1 VPPSDEI
8 RSHQTDRPGRHPGSL
23 GPRRTRERLAI
34 ATFEIVRPG
43 GGIRTMTRLDPDD
56 EIALASAVSRLV
68 PRIEAALSSTVF
80 ANRTRRTSSN
90 GIALSPWMPARRRFE
105 HAVDALVAIPRTTVF
120 IGDVRSC
127 YGSITPD
134 VVEKALVAGGGPS
147 DDVER
152 LITLLRDLEDRGT
165 RGLPIGPPASAPLA
179 NAVLTE
185 VDRALQAR
193 AVALRWVDDVIA
205 VAESRRDAVR
215 ISDSFHRALARLGLE
230 ANPSKTRILGDAEPS
245 PTVRL
250 RSPVSS
256 CASPLEGHAMMRAP

>member
-1 VPPSDEI
+1 VPPTDEM
-8 RSHQTDRPGRHPGSL
+8 RRRHTDRPGAHPGSI

-34 ATFEIVRPG
+34 STYEIARPG
-43 GGIRTMTRLDPDD
+43 GGIRTMTRLDPAD

-68 PRIEAALSSTVF
+68 PRIEAALSPSVF
-80 ANRTRRTSSN
+80 ANRTRRASPK
-90 GIALSPWMPARRRFE
+90 GIVLSPWMPARRRFE
-105 HAVDALVAIPRTTVF
+105 RAVDALVAMPHTTVF
-120 IGDVRSC
+120 IGDVRAC

-134 VVEKALVAGGGPS
+134 VVEKALVAGGCPS

-152 LITLLRDLEDRGT
+152 LIAILRDLEDRGA
-165 RGLPIGPPASAPLA
+165 RGLPIGPSASAPLA
-179 NAVLTE
+179 NAVLAE
-185 VDRALQAR
+185 VDRALR
-193 AVALRWVDDVIA
+193 MCVADPLRWVDDVIA

-230 ANPSKTRILGDAEPS
+230 ANLSKTRILGEAEPS

-256 CASPLEGHAMMRAP
+256 CASPVEVMR